1 MKPGFWKDKRVL
13 VTGHTGFKGGWLCL
27 WLQQM
32 GVKVVGYSLDPPS
45 SPSLFELA
53 KVSEG
58 MISLHGDVRDLP
70 KLMATMQE
78 HQPEIVIHMA
88 AQSLVRYSY
97 ANPVE
102 TYATN
107 VMGTVNVLEAVR
119 HAGGTRAALIVTS
132 DKCYENRERA
142 QGYREDEPMG
152 GYDPYSSSKGCAE
165 LVTAAYRNSYF
176 KEPLDEHPKKDVPS
190 PFMGGEAETGKGP
203 VDLFPAERE
212 RGLSAHP
219 GQKRKDGGELHQGFE
234 PSHPHPNPPPSRGR
248 ELNQGFLNKSGA
260 PQRTVAIASAR
271 AGNVIGGGDWAEDRL
286 VPDIVRAFMQRQPV
300 TIRCPD
306 AVRPWQFV
314 LEPLRGYLQLIELL
328 WEQGGRYAEAWNF
341 GPDEDDAKPVSWIAD
356 HLVTLWGEGARWT
369 RDGSVQP
376 HEAAYLKLDCAKAKT
391 RLDWHP
397 KLSLSPA
404 LEWTVAWYQAHQK
417 KTDMRRFTLE
427 QIARYQTLVDG

>member
-32 GVKVVGYSLDPPS
+32 GAKVVGYSLEPPS
-45 SPSLFELA
+45 RPSIFDLA

-70 KLMATMQE
+70 KLVAAMQE

-97 ANPVE
+97 GNPVE

-119 HAGGTRAALIVTS
+119 HAGGTRAVLIVTS

-176 KEPLDEHPKKDVPS
+176 NTKNATQH
-190 PFMGGEAETGKGP
+190 EA
-203 VDLFPAERE
+203 
-212 RGLSAHP
+212 
-219 GQKRKDGGELHQGFE
+219 
-234 PSHPHPNPPPSRGR
+234 
-248 ELNQGFLNKSGA
+248 
-260 PQRTVAIASAR
+260 AIASAR

-286 VPDIVRAFMQRQPV
+286 LPDIVRAFRQRQPV
-300 TIRCPD
+300 TIRRPD
-306 AVRPWQFV
+306 AIRPWQFV

-341 GPDEDDAKPVSWIAD
+341 GPDEADAKPVSWIVD
-356 HLVTLWGEGARWT
+356 QLVTLWGEGARWT
-369 RDGSVQP
+369 RDGSTQP
-376 HEAAYLKLDCAKAKT
+376 HEAGHLRLDCTKAKT

-397 KLSLSPA
+397 KLSLGPA
-404 LEWTVAWYQAHQK
+404 LEWTTAWYKAHQGK
-417 KTDMRRFTLE
+417 ADMRRFTLE
-427 QIARYQTLVDG
+427 QISRYQKMVNG

>member
-27 WLQQM
+27 WLQQL
-32 GVKVVGYSLDPPS
+32 GAKVVGYSLDPPTK
-45 SPSLFELA
+45 PSLFELG
-53 KVSEG
+53 KVSQG
-58 MISLHGDVRDLP
+58 MTSLHADVRDLP
-70 KLMATMQE
+70 KLVAVMHEQR
-78 HQPEIVIHMA
+78 PEIVIHMA

-97 ANPVE
+97 NNPVE

-107 VMGTVNVLEAVR
+107 VMGTVNVLEAAR
-119 HAGGTRAALIVTS
+119 HADGTRVVLIVTS

-176 KEPLDEHPKKDVPS
+176 NEKNATRH
-190 PFMGGEAETGKGP
+190 EA
-203 VDLFPAERE
+203 
-212 RGLSAHP
+212 
-219 GQKRKDGGELHQGFE
+219 
-234 PSHPHPNPPPSRGR
+234 
-248 ELNQGFLNKSGA
+248 
-260 PQRTVAIASAR
+260 AIASAR

-286 VPDIVRAFMQRQPV
+286 LPDIVRAFMRQQPV
-300 TIRCPD
+300 TIRRPD

-341 GPDEDDAKPVSWIAD
+341 GPDEGDAKPVSWIAD
-356 HLVTLWGEGARWT
+356 HLVTLWGGGTSWT
-369 RDGSVQP
+369 RDGSTQP
-376 HEAAYLKLDCAKAKT
+376 HEAGHLRLDCTKAKT

-404 LEWTVAWYQAHQK
+404 LEWTVAWYKAHQN
-417 KTDMRRFTLE
+417 KTDMRRFTLD
-427 QIARYQTLVDG
+427 QIVRYQTMVDG

>member
-13 VTGHTGFKGGWLCL
+13 VTGHTGFKGAWLCL

-32 GVKVVGYSLDPPS
+32 GAKVAGYSLEPPS
-45 SPSLFELA
+45 RPSLFELA

-70 KLMATMQE
+70 KLVATMQE
-78 HQPEIVIHMA
+78 QRPEIVIHMA

-97 ANPVE
+97 SNPVE

-119 HAGGTRAALIVTS
+119 HAGSTRAALIVTS

-176 KEPLDEHPKKDVPS
+176 NPKETTH
-190 PFMGGEAETGKGP
+190 
-203 VDLFPAERE
+203 
-212 RGLSAHP
+212 RGA
-219 GQKRKDGGELHQGFE
+219 
-234 PSHPHPNPPPSRGR
+234 
-248 ELNQGFLNKSGA
+248 A
-260 PQRTVAIASAR
+260 VASAR

-286 VPDIVRAFMQRQPV
+286 LPDIVRAFRQRQPV
-300 TIRCPD
+300 TIRRPD

-328 WEQGGRYAEAWNF
+328 WKQGDRHAEGWNF
-341 GPDEDDAKPVSWIAD
+341 GPDETDAKPVSWIAD

-369 RDGSVQP
+369 RDGSTQP
-376 HEAAYLKLDCAKAKT
+376 YETAYLKLDCAKAKA
-391 RLDWHP
+391 RLDWNP
-397 KLSLSPA
+397 KLSLGPA
-404 LEWTVAWYQAHQK
+404 LEWTVEWYKAYQEKA
-417 KTDMRRFTLE
+417 DMRRFTLE
-427 QIARYQTLVDG
+427 QISRYQKMVNG